1 MVRKTE
7 LLEAEGRLQD
17 LIFEKHAET
26 RGWTRV
32 QTDRIAEINERLDAL
47 CHYLGIKMERHDK
60 AYWDIKGLEG
70 KDDA

>member
-1 MVRKTE
+1 MIRRNK
-7 LLEAEGRLQD
+7 LLETEKRLQD
-17 LIFEKHAET
+17 LILDKHLET

-32 QTDRIAEINERLDAL
+32 QTDRIKEVNERLDAL

-60 AYWDIKGLEG
+60 AYWDIKSLEE